1 VHVRHLAK
9 YADARVGAARRF
21 VFRHPDGHEV
31 AYAESL
37 AEFLRVVERV
47 DPSVLDWHARRGDF
61 SRWARDV
68 FSDEEL
74 GRQLRKAE
82 SRWARGELT
91 ELAESL
97 ARPIQ
102 ARYGA

>member
-1 VHVRHLAK
+1 
-9 YADARVGAARRF
+9 
-21 VFRHPDGHEV
+21 
-31 AYAESL
+31 
-37 AEFLRVVERV
+37 V
-47 DPSVLDWHARRGDF
+47 DRGVLDWHARRGDF

-74 GRQLRKAE
+74 GRQLRKTE
-82 SRWARGELT
+82 NRWARGELA
-91 ELAESL
+91 ELAQSL